1 MQQDF
6 EVGQK
11 LNIDIKNI
19 GINGEGI
26 GYYERMAI
34 FVPYALPKENIDVEI
49 TEVLSNRVIAKIVE
63 TKIVSSDR
71 IEPFCPIYFECG
83 GCQLQHLASDKVAIV
98 KKDMIKEA
106 FKRYTYRS
114 LPKDIITDTLRA
126 DHEKG
131 YRQKISL
138 PVRYDGKTNHVG
150 MYAANSRKFLEMDAC
165 PIHHPKLNEM
175 VKTILQLMDKYQI
188 KGLDE
193 RSKKGNILTVI
204 ARITS
209 LDEIQVTFSVLK
221 KHAKL
226 NNLAKD
232 LMKEQPFVKSVFEV
246 SEKRYQRVG
255 FFNETL
261 TRIAGKSTINE
272 SLSDYKFEL
281 KPEAFFQLN
290 PPQAHKFYEKMKE
303 LAKLRRF
310 EIAID
315 AYAGTAP
322 ISHYIASSCKK
333 VYAIE
338 VDKDSCESARI
349 SLKKNNIDNVV
360 VLQSTFQRALSG
372 LRKKKIDVMFF
383 DPPRVGLGKETIDL
397 ILEAQPKRII
407 YGSCNPSTLA
417 KDLKLLMNKYVLETT
432 IPIDMFPQT
441 ALVESVSLLTLKRD

>member
-1 MQQDF
+1 MKHTF

-11 LNIDIKNI
+11 LNINIKNI

-26 GYYERMAI
+26 GYYERMAV
-34 FVPYALPKENIDVEI
+34 FVPYALPVENVDVEV
-49 TEVLSNRVIAKIVE
+49 TEVFPNRIIAKVIE
-63 TKIVSSDR
+63 TKKVSEHR
-71 IEPFCPIYFECG
+71 IEPFCPIYHECG
-83 GCQLQHLASDKVAIV
+83 GCQLQHLASDEVAVV
-98 KKDMIKEA
+98 KKNILDEA
-106 FKRYTYRS
+106 FNRYTHRN
-114 LPKDIITDTLRA
+114 LPKDIIKDTVRSKQ
-126 DHEKG
+126 EKG
-131 YRQKISL
+131 YRQKISI
-138 PVRYDGKTNHVG
+138 PMRYDGKTNHAG
-150 MYAANSRKFLEMDAC
+150 MYAANSRDFIEMDAC
-165 PIHHPKLNEM
+165 PIHDPKLNE
-175 VKTILQLMDKYQI
+175 VVASILGLMSKYQI

-209 LDEIQVTFSVLK
+209 LDEIQVTFYVLR
-221 KHAKL
+221 KHDKL

-246 SEKRYQRVG
+246 MEKRYQRVG

-261 TRIAGKSTINE
+261 RVIAGKSTINE
-272 SLSDYKFEL
+272 SLNDFKFEL

-290 PPQAHKFYEKMKE
+290 PPQAHQFYLKMLE

-310 EIAID
+310 ETALD

-338 VDKDSCESARI
+338 VDKDSCESARM

-360 VLQSTFQRALSG
+360 VLQSTFKRALSG

-383 DPPRVGLGKETIDL
+383 DPPRTGLGKETIDL
-397 ILEAQPKRII
+397 VLESLPKRIV

-417 KDLKLLMNKYVLETT
+417 KDLKLLMKKYVLETT
-432 IPIDMFPQT
+432 IPFDMFPQT